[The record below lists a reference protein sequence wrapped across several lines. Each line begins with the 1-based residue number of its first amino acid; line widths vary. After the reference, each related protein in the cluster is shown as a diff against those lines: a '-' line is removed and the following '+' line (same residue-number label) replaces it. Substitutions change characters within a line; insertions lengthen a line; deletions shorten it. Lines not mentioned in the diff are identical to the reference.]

1 MIHSL
6 YEAPL
11 KRRRLVVA
19 KLYAATDD
27 DDDDDVSND
36 DDDDSGKFDCFVS
49 CRQFQ
54 VNGLASKGTSWLNG
68 SITKWSL
75 AY

>member
-19 KLYAATDD
+19 KLYVAT
-27 DDDDDVSND
+27 DDDDDVSNDD